1 MTSLLKLALG
11 ITLLVL
17 LTTTGFAAERLRLA
31 TTTSTEN
38 SGLLAELLPPFEAAN
53 K

>member
-31 TTTSTEN
+31 TTALEWRIEEGVIHITDETR
-38 SGLLAELLPPFEAAN
+38 
-53 K
+53 